1 MTTTTT
7 TTQATERRQFTE
19 EFKREAVRLAKE
31 RGNLAQVAR
40 ELGISDTVLQ
50 RWKNA
55 LHEVPGNPFPGQGNA
70 QDQEAAA
77 LRRENARLHE
87 EVEILKKAVGIFTKA
102 TR

>member
-1 MTTTTT
+1 
-7 TTQATERRQFTE
+7 
-19 EFKREAVRLAKE
+19 
-31 RGNLAQVAR
+31 
-40 ELGISDTVLQ
+40 VLQ